1 MRSNHSK
8 RTFFNFGSLSD
19 MFVNV
24 QSSYFC
30 VRVFLFFNKS
40 NKNLDPAKKKRK
52 ILRGLGSFM
61 ALFWDLS
68 IEPVLVNF
76 F

>member
-40 NKNLDPAKKKRK
+40 NKNLDPAKKKGK
-52 ILRGLGSFM
+52 FYVV
-61 ALFWDLS
+61 WDPSWLYFG
-68 IEPVLVNF
+68 IFL
-76 F
+76 